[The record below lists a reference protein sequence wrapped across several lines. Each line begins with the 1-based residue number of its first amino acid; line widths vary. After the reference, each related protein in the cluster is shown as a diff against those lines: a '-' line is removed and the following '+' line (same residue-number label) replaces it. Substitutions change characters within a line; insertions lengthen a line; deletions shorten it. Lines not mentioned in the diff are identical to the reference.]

1 MQDMKRRTNHEK
13 AACTRL
19 YASRPYHLQN
29 MGAYKPGPDFPEC
42 PRVSQ
47 VSQPLWDGTVG
58 QRDNSRKPII
68 KKVMSNYSLQKY
80 KGTSTRHT
88 CPNCGDRRS
97 FAYYVDESGTP
108 LHPSV
113 GRCNHESGCGY
124 IIIRPNSIFTTTPN
138 AGPPV
143 VSLPADNVWRRSPS
157 NRCNRQPS
165 VTYRH
170 TMWRNRRACIA
181 TSAVSFQHCLI
192 PITAARQRKC
202 RNG

>member
-1 MQDMKRRTNHEK
+1 MKKQPAHGCMPADRIICRTWEHTNR
-13 AACTRL
+13 AL
-19 YASRPYHLQN
+19 IFQSV
-29 MGAYKPGPDFPEC
+29 PGC
-42 PRVSQ
+42 PKCPTVPAFRGRDS
-47 VSQPLWDGTVG
+47 GTTVEN
-58 QRDNSRKPII
+58 QTS

-124 IIIRPNSIFTTTPN
+124 HYTPRQYFHDHTPN

-143 VSLPADNVWRRSPS
+143 ISLPADNVWRRSPS

-165 VTYRH
+165 VTYRR

-181 TSAVSFQHCLI
+181 TSAVSFQYCLI

-202 RNG
+202 WNG

>member
-1 MQDMKRRTNHEK
+1 MKKQPAHGCMTADRIIYRTWEHTNR
-13 AACTRL
+13 AL
-19 YASRPYHLQN
+19 IFQSV
-29 MGAYKPGPDFPEC
+29 PGC
-42 PRVSQ
+42 PKCPTVPAFRGRDS
-47 VSQPLWDGTVG
+47 GTAG
-58 QRDNSRKPII
+58 QTVENQSS

-181 TSAVSFQHCLI
+181 TYAVSFQLCLI

-202 RNG
+202 WNG

>member
-1 MQDMKRRTNHEK
+1 MKKQPAHGCMPADRIICRTWEHTNR
-13 AACTRL
+13 AL
-19 YASRPYHLQN
+19 IFQSV
-29 MGAYKPGPDFPEC
+29 PGC
-42 PRVSQ
+42 PKCPTVPAFRGRDS
-47 VSQPLWDGTVG
+47 GTTVEN
-58 QRDNSRKPII
+58 QTS

-124 IIIRPNSIFTTTPN
+124 HYTPRQYFHDHPECRT
-138 AGPPV
+138 AGDF
-143 VSLPADNVWRRSPS
+143 SSGRQCMAQKPS

-165 VTYRH
+165 VTYRR

-181 TSAVSFQHCLI
+181 TSAVSFQYCLI

-202 RNG
+202 WNG

>member
-1 MQDMKRRTNHEK
+1 MKKQPAHGCMPADRIICRTWEHTNRALIFQSAPGCPK
-13 AACTRL
+13 CPSL
-19 YASRPYHLQN
+19 YGTGQ
-29 MGAYKPGPDFPEC
+29 
-42 PRVSQ
+42 
-47 VSQPLWDGTVG
+47 WDSGT
-58 QRDNSRKPII
+58 NSRKPTIHYRNI
-68 KKVMSNYSLQKY
+68 KERQHGIPVRIA
-80 KGTSTRHT
+80 GTDVPLPTTWTKAVRPFTRQSADAT
-88 CPNCGDRRS
+88 TKAAAG
-97 FAYYVDESGTP
+97 
-108 LHPSV
+108 
-113 GRCNHESGCGY
+113 

>member
-1 MQDMKRRTNHEK
+1 MKKQPAHVCMTADRIIYRTWEHTNRVLIFQSVPGCPTVP
-13 AACTRL
+13 AFR
-19 YASRPYHLQN
+19 
-29 MGAYKPGPDFPEC
+29 GAG
-42 PRVSQ
+42 Q
-47 VSQPLWDGTVG
+47 WDSGTTVEN
-58 QRDNSRKPII
+58 QSS

>member
-1 MQDMKRRTNHEK
+1 MKKQPAHGCMPADRIICRTWEHTNR
-13 AACTRL
+13 AL
-19 YASRPYHLQN
+19 IFQSV
-29 MGAYKPGPDFPEC
+29 PGC
-42 PRVSQ
+42 PKCPTVPAFRGLDS
-47 VSQPLWDGTVG
+47 GTAG
-58 QRDNSRKPII
+58 QTVENQTS

-181 TSAVSFQHCLI
+181 TSAVSFQYCLI

>member
-1 MQDMKRRTNHEK
+1 MKKQPAHGCMPADRIICRTWEHTNR
-13 AACTRL
+13 AL
-19 YASRPYHLQN
+19 IFQSV
-29 MGAYKPGPDFPEC
+29 PGC
-42 PRVSQ
+42 PKCPTVPAFRGRDS
-47 VSQPLWDGTVG
+47 GTTVEN
-58 QRDNSRKPII
+58 QTS

-88 CPNCGDRRS
+88 CPNC
-97 FAYYVDESGTP
+97 V
-108 LHPSV
+108 PSPTTWTKAV
-113 GRCNHESGCGY
+113 RPFTRQSADATTKAVAG
-124 IIIRPNSIFTTTPN
+124 IIIRLDSIFTTTPN

-143 VSLPADNVWRRSPS
+143 VSLPAGNVWRRSPS

-181 TSAVSFQHCLI
+181 TSAVSFQYCLI

-202 RNG
+202 